1 MRDDGFP
8 AFERF
13 LVEDVILTLGN
24 LRSTL
29 AWLCDPDT
37 AASPEVLRG
46 GLARLSRQI
55 EGLEDRAR
63 SICRGL
69 PGPAPPALAAADAES
84 HIPLD
89 RLLRDAAGGAEAPP
103 IFRTRRAACG

>member
-24 LRSTL
+24 LRGAL
-29 AWLCDPDT
+29 AWLCDPGA
-37 AASPEVLRG
+37 AASPDVVRG
-46 GLARLSRQI
+46 GLARLYRQL
-55 EGLEDRAR
+55 EGLEERAR

-69 PGPAPPALAAADAES
+69 PGRDPSLPRSPDPES

-89 RLLRDAAGGAEAPP
+89 RLLRDAAGGVEAPP
-103 IFRTRRAACG
+103 VFRTRRAACG